1 VPASRSC
8 CAGKRSAGCLIGVRL
23 KPAAFREKIISIGAD
38 ECCIAVTAAPVDGK
52 ANEAMVKLL
61 SRLLD
66 VPKSSIFIRRGVTS
80 RSKLVEIA
88 GMDKA
93 EVMKRLKVEKEQ
105 EK

>member
-1 VPASRSC
+1 M
-8 CAGKRSAGCLIGVRL
+8 
-23 KPAAFREKIISIGAD
+23 
-38 ECCIAVTAAPVDGK
+38 AVTAAPVDGK
-52 ANEAMVKLL
+52 ANEAMIKLL
-61 SRLLD
+61 SRAID
-66 VPKSSIFIRRGVTS
+66 VPKSSISVRRGLTS